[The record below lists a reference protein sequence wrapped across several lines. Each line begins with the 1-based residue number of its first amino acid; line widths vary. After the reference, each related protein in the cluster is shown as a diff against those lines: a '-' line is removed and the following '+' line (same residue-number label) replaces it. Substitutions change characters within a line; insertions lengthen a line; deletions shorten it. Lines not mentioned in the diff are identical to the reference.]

1 MSTHCTRIVA
11 KLFWTSDREAT
22 PGDTLG
28 TFVRMDG
35 ILELLGSTSSLRD
48 TLYELVS
55 GSELGGAVQIGRG
68 CARSRGG
75 PDAEEGVA
83 KHANPMVTN
92 VGGLGPRNVNHSL
105 ADHPK
110 LILPRRV
117 DCK

>member
-1 MSTHCTRIVA
+1 
-11 KLFWTSDREAT
+11 
-22 PGDTLG
+22 
-28 TFVRMDG
+28 MDG

-83 KHANPMVTN
+83 KHADPMLQML
-92 VGGLGPRNVNHSL
+92 VGSGPEMSIIRLQTTQNSSCLGVWTANSIVHS
-105 ADHPK
+105 
-110 LILPRRV
+110 INTTF
-117 DCK
+117 